1 VGIPVARAGDSVPR
15 DAPPPERIVQ
25 EALTVSRKSKTNF
38 PLNAAMFLLMSC
50 MVSSGLLMKYVLL
63 PGSQRQEK
71 FGRNVDLF
79 LFGMDRH
86 DWGTVHLVMG
96 LLLIA
101 LLAVHI
107 VLHWKEITGVF
118 SKRGGFPGLKDRGG
132 LDIRPRLRLAHRPS
146 LHPEPY
152 RGGARPGRRAGGAP
166 GTGGEGPMRGAGRS
180 LRVAEKGIFP
190 GKGADP
196 REAKVRRAVLLSVMT
211 IMAAMTL
218 NVAFLAKGA
227 RAQVPQVPVRG
238 MVTMVDLGANQCV
251 PCKMMAPILEKL
263 EKVYR
268 GKAAIVVIDV
278 WKYRDQAQRFRIR
291 AIPTQI
297 FFDREGKEVYRHVGF
312 MSEKEIV
319 EQLRK
324 MGVQ

>member
-1 VGIPVARAGDSVPR
+1 MARAGDSVPR

-118 SKRGGFPGLKDRGG
+118 SKWVGSPGQRTMMAWIFVLACALLIALPFILNPTAVERGQGAGQ
-132 LDIRPRLRLAHRPS
+132 
-146 LHPEPY
+146 
-152 RGGARPGRRAGGAP
+152 GARRGQVERA
-166 GTGGEGPMRGAGRS
+166 R
-180 LRVAEKGIFP
+180 
-190 GKGADP
+190 
-196 REAKVRRAVLLSVMT
+196 
-211 IMAAMTL
+211 
-218 NVAFLAKGA
+218 
-227 RAQVPQVPVRG
+227 
-238 MVTMVDLGANQCV
+238 
-251 PCKMMAPILEKL
+251 
-263 EKVYR
+263 
-268 GKAAIVVIDV
+268 
-278 WKYRDQAQRFRIR
+278 
-291 AIPTQI
+291 
-297 FFDREGKEVYRHVGF
+297 
-312 MSEKEIV
+312 
-319 EQLRK
+319 
-324 MGVQ
+324 

>member
-1 VGIPVARAGDSVPR
+1 
-15 DAPPPERIVQ
+15 
-25 EALTVSRKSKTNF
+25 
-38 PLNAAMFLLMSC
+38 
-50 MVSSGLLMKYVLL
+50 
-63 PGSQRQEK
+63 
-71 FGRNVDLF
+71 
-79 LFGMDRH
+79 
-86 DWGTVHLVMG
+86 
-96 LLLIA
+96 
-101 LLAVHI
+101 
-107 VLHWKEITGVF
+107 
-118 SKRGGFPGLKDRGG
+118 
-132 LDIRPRLRLAHRPS
+132 
-146 LHPEPY
+146 
-152 RGGARPGRRAGGAP
+152 
-166 GTGGEGPMRGAGRS
+166 MRGAGRS